1 MASKE
6 KGKVERE
13 HATKE
18 ERGNPER
25 KKEKGE

>member
-1 MASKE
+1 MAEKE

-13 HATKE
+13 SETKE
-18 ERGNPER
+18 ERGHPER